1 MALSPDRYDDDMM
14 IQCPRC
20 SRMMIRKGR
29 LIKSVKSLTCEGC
42 DNQIQMT
49 YSRKIDIFE
58 RRRRSHPWPWR
69 PSLPIGK
76 SSSAATN
83 EAKGN
88 GPVPS
93 RSVEEGLNSGHH

>member
-20 SRMMIRKGR
+20 NRMMIRKGR

-42 DNQIQMT
+42 DNQIRMT

-58 RRRRSHPWPWR
+58 RRRRSHP
-69 PSLPIGK
+69 
-76 SSSAATN
+76 
-83 EAKGN
+83 
-88 GPVPS
+88 
-93 RSVEEGLNSGHH
+93 